1 MALQIKHNGYT
12 PDWQGRDLLLPA
24 QGLDTY
30 DTIWGGTVSYDFAR
44 SDTPAL
50 APNVVRNGDTIQSLR
65 VGAGV
70 VTAVGVQAGDGTP
83 WMQANHAAKGLD
95 LSTNAGNDLRLPASF
110 DLLTMGDTPSVVI
123 WAMFKCV
130 AVPAAYRSLAFHGR
144 LNQNTYMQWAMN
156 HGSTANFGMQIGSAG
171 GKSDLG
177 YGTTNLV
184 AGTEYLASLFV
195 QKVSDTQFIAHG
207 YLNGTKLG
215 TATRAYPFNDPT
227 AYSGGAS
234 DVPGIGTSGGGSG
247 VMSCILRRL
256 GRRQV
261 DPAHYTVAD
270 HEAWIAE
277 QIAANA
283 GRWS

>member
-30 DTIWGGTVSYDFAR
+30 DTVWGGTVSYDFAR

-65 VGAGV
+65 TGAGPI
-70 VTAVGVQAGDGTP
+70 TAVQVQGGGTTP
-83 WMQANHAAKGLD
+83 WMQNNHSAQGLD
-95 LSTNAGNDLRLPASF
+95 LSTSQYNNLRLPDAL
-110 DLLTMGDTPSVVI
+110 DLLTLGDKPSVVI

-130 AVPAAYRSLAFHGR
+130 SVPASSRSLIFHGR
-144 LNQNTYMQWAMN
+144 LSQGAYSQWVMN
-156 HGSTANFGMQIGSAG
+156 HGVTANFGMQIGSAG
-171 GKSDLG
+171 GKTDIG
-177 YGTTNLV
+177 YAAGNLV

-195 QKVSDTQFIAHG
+195 QKISDTQFTAHS

-227 AYSGGAS
+227 DYNLADVPSIGISGG
-234 DVPGIGTSGGGSG
+234 TSG
-247 VMSCILRRL
+247 VMSCVLRRM

-261 DPAHYTVAD
+261 DPDSYTVAD

-283 GRWS
+283 ARWA